1 MSWTAAGREGLLD
14 RRGEEKVFRVPPPSS
29 RVRTPRRPPPPEPS
43 YGRPDLPLPFWSK
56 APPPS
61 SSSSSACQR
70 RGRPTVQR
78 GGGWSAGFSPSSSPS
93 FRPESRR
100 RATATVTVHSS
111 PLPLLAAPFVPPPP
125 PPSIHPN
132 GGASVR
138 PDGEIRLARGGR
150 RACSR
155 GIFLQCRLL

>member
-1 MSWTAAGREGLLD
+1 MDSRGARRAARSE
-14 RRGEEKVFRVPPPSS
+14 RRGKGFPSPPLPS

-61 SSSSSACQR
+61 SSSACQR
-70 RGRPTVQR
+70 RRRPTVQR
-78 GGGWSAGFSPSSSPS
+78 RWMERGHFSLPL
-93 FRPESRR
+93 FRPVSRR

-111 PLPLLAAPFVPPPP
+111 PLPLLAAPFVPPS
-125 PPSIHPN
+125 PSAFHPSQRRR
-132 GGASVR
+132 GASVR

-155 GIFLQCRLL
+155 GIFLQCRLLQSQ